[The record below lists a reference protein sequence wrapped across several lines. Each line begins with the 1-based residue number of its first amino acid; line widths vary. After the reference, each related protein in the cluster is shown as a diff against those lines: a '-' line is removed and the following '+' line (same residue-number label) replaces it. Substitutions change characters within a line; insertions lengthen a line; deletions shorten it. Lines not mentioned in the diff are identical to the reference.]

1 MTDPPLYLL
10 SEIAEA
16 SAAVVAPPSTSPPA
30 PDAPEAPAEASAAEA
45 PASPKVVV
53 VEAERDH
60 RGSMV
65 SGSGCTSQASQDDED
80 DATITDIYFVSCAF
94 IGTTY
99 MHTHLG
105 RIP

>member
-1 MTDPPLYLL
+1 MIP
-10 SEIAEA
+10 EVAEA
-16 SAAVVAPPSTSPPA
+16 SADVVAPPSTSPPA
-30 PDAPEAPAEASAAEA
+30 PEASAAEDPDPEA
-45 PASPKVVV
+45 PASSKLVV
-53 VEAERDH
+53 VEVEGDR

-80 DATITDIYFVSCAF
+80 DVKITDIYFVSGAF

-99 MHTHLG
+99 MHTHLD